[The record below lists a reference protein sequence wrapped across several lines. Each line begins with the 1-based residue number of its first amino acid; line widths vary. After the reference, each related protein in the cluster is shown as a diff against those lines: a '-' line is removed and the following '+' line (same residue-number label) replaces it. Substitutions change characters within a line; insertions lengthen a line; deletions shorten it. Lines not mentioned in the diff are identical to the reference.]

1 MAVGVLALQLY
12 LLVLIATLAVG
23 HLQPRPFWVGVGVVF
38 LLERLVT
45 VWSAGRRG
53 RLLALPMVIEMA
65 YDMFLQAVFVRSLID
80 IALRREAQWGT
91 AARRQTL
98 AFERG

>member
-12 LLVLIATLAVG
+12 LLVMITTLALG
-23 HLQPRPFWVGVGVVF
+23 HLQSRPFWIGVGLVF
-38 LLERLVT
+38 LAERVVT

-65 YDMFLQAVFVRSLID
+65 YDMFLQAVFVKSLID
-80 IALRREAQWGT
+80 IALRREAHWGT

-98 AFERG
+98 ALGRG

>member
-23 HLQPRPFWVGVGVVF
+23 HLHARPFWVGVGVVF

-45 VWSAGRRG
+45 VWSAEARG

-65 YDMFLQAVFVRSLID
+65 YDLFLQAVFVRSLID
-80 IALRREAQWGT
+80 IALRREAHWGT
-91 AARRQTL
+91 AARRHTL
-98 AFERG
+98 ALGRG